1 VGLIGTALQLVGEGL
16 YNYFNLDELQ
26 KWLQASAWG
35 KANLQRSLAEDWS
48 ALARVVQQ
56 PTCELVREGERTYV
70 QLRLPGVRT
79 REMDSRQLHL
89 QAYRQTRDLNRP
101 RPHSRQLPPARWQE
115 CSAAWA
121 AVAVVA
127 SQEEE
132 ALTLHLPI
140 GKGIQKWDF
149 ALAINIGYQLE
160 PGRDLLHRTCFV
172 LSDLR
177 IATVRGYVCRPRAD
191 SSLSRG
197 QLAPRYGRCPLLVV
211 HPRRNGDGRCLANCS
226 NEKQTGNHQA
236 GTGHSQSAA
245 QRRGAAGSGLE

>member
-26 KWLQASAWG
+26 KWLQKPAPGAKPICNAAWPRTG
-35 KANLQRSLAEDWS
+35 
-48 ALARVVQQ
+48 ARWRGVVQQ

-79 REMDSRQLHL
+79 GEMDSRQLHL

-132 ALTLHLPI
+132 ALTYTCPSA
-140 GKGIQKWDF
+140 KVYKNGISPWRSTSVT
-149 ALAINIGYQLE
+149 NWS
-160 PGRDLLHRTCFV
+160 PGATCFTALV
-172 LSDLR
+172 
-177 IATVRGYVCRPRAD
+177 
-191 SSLSRG
+191 SS
-197 QLAPRYGRCPLLVV
+197 
-211 HPRRNGDGRCLANCS
+211 
-226 NEKQTGNHQA
+226 
-236 GTGHSQSAA
+236 
-245 QRRGAAGSGLE
+245 